1 MKKLIYL
8 LTIVTTVF
16 IFSSCQ
22 KAPDAKDITGTWEVY
37 SVENY
42 DAEDKLLDS
51 WAQPLGTYV
60 LQEGGVC
67 VVTYKSNGM
76 SFNWS
81 WSYDKSTKVLS
92 LTTNN
97 DWGTVSLNIIEFDD
111 QNAKAKVEK
120 DPETSNIAYR
130 LISARKK

>member
-8 LTIVTTVF
+8 LTIISIVF
-16 IFSSCQ
+16 VFSSCQ
-22 KAPDAKDITGTWEVY
+22 KAPNAKDITGTWDVY

-42 DAEDKLLDS
+42 DAENNKLDS
-51 WAQPLGTYV
+51 WSQPLGTYD

-67 VVTYKSNGM
+67 VVTYNSNGR

-97 DWGTVSLNIIEFDD
+97 DWGTVNLNIIEFDD
-111 QNAKAKVEK
+111 QNAKVKLEK